1 LTAHAREVGIWRIL
15 RRLRQRGLVTTNALL
30 AGDPEGMPT
39 RIAYFLTASGRR
51 VFGALEPGLPQ
62 RRPRVEGTF
71 LLAHA
76 LMVAEIALAFLRH
89 ARAHRDRDLLTWEC
103 DWQVAEDLG
112 RQPVAPDARL
122 VYETAEGHI
131 HAFVEA
137 DRGSERSR
145 FFARKIERYLDLY
158 RAGSWRARL
167 PVWPLILTVT
177 RTDRRASELRRAADV
192 IFGGKAEASRISR
205 AFRFTSLDALRG
217 SAGPFGEMASHR
229 LADRSPLEGT
239 RTRHDRSELR
249 NRLTDTELMTSECRL
264 RAALVTTTPYRHVAF
279 AGEGAGVGRDADA
292 DAFTLPV
299 SDVVP

>member
-1 LTAHAREVGIWRIL
+1 MIERSSRDMDALRYLGMYRFLSRAQIEEFVLGESTLTTHAREVGTWRIL

-51 VFGALEPGLPQ
+51 VLGALEPGLPQ

-76 LMVAEIALAFLRH
+76 LMVADIALAFLRH
-89 ARAHRDRDLLTWEC
+89 ARAHPDGDQLTWEC
-103 DWQVAEDLG
+103 DWQVAETLG

-122 VYETAEGHI
+122 VYETAGRRI

-158 RAGSWRARL
+158 RNASWRERL

-177 RTDRRASELRRAADV
+177 RTERRASELSRASEA
-192 IFGGKAEASRISR
+192 IFSGRAEASRISS
-205 AFRFTSLDALRG
+205 AFRFASRDALGRDR
-217 SAGPFGEMASHR
+217 GPFGDIWQVAGRTGRFPLVDEPA
-229 LADRSPLEGT
+229 ADVPIERRDGIGT
-239 RTRHDRSELR
+239 
-249 NRLTDTELMTSECRL
+249 
-264 RAALVTTTPYRHVAF
+264 
-279 AGEGAGVGRDADA
+279 
-292 DAFTLPV
+292 
-299 SDVVP
+299 